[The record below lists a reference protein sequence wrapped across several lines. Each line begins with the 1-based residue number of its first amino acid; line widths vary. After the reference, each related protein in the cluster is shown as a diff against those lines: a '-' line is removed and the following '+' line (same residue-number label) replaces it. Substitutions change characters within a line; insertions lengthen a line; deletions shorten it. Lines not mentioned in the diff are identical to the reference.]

1 MADATKRVSLYVAR
15 SARQREPLHF
25 FEFLLAARLLP
36 SVDAPD
42 PWRSWMKQF
51 AFPMVLACA
60 LGSAC
65 GGSSSASAPATPAPA
80 PSPVSSSTTTTATFS
95 PQLTANGEVPSINNS
110 ESSVT
115 GSTTITFHVTKDAS
129 GNITSATVDFQ
140 VNAAGFPA
148 GSQLTMAHIHS
159 GNSGQSGGI
168 LVDTGLASGTV
179 TLANGS
185 GSFTKTSVNVPG
197 NVAQSILANPGAY
210 YFNIHSAMNP
220 NGVARGQLDNSG
232 GGGTPPGS
240 APPSP
245 YAQSR

>member
-1 MADATKRVSLYVAR
+1 MKHVVS
-15 SARQREPLHF
+15 PI
-25 FEFLLAARLLP
+25 
-36 SVDAPD
+36 
-42 PWRSWMKQF
+42 
-51 AFPMVLACA
+51 VLVCA
-60 LGSAC
+60 LAGAC
-65 GGSSSASAPATPAPA
+65 GGGDSSSSAAAATPATA
-80 PSPVSSSTTTTATFS
+80 PSPVPSSTTTTATFT
-95 PQLTANGEVPSINNS
+95 PQLAANGEVPSINNS

-129 GNITSATVDFQ
+129 GNVTSATVDFQ

-159 GNSGQSGGI
+159 GSAGQSGGI

-179 TLANGS
+179 TLTNGS

-232 GGGTPPGS
+232 GGGAPPGS

-245 YAQSR
+245 YALSR